1 MSGAGNEVL
10 VCVLVTELHLSYEV
24 FSPPADIPDAA
35 LECSCLTVIKV
46 NESFTDIF
54 FKRIEIRSQL
64 L

>member
-1 MSGAGNEVL
+1 MSGAGTKVL

-54 FKRIEIRSQL
+54 F
-64 L
+64 